1 MDAQPKT
8 VEVVL
13 NKEQTFKDKGQISTA
28 LQKVLENCSLSSEDL
43 ERFAAFAKTI
53 EKIELRDSFR
63 LERTIMDKNVAVRLL
78 DQTIEGLR
86 QRSSELEEREISL
99 AATVEKLKLANDDMQ
114 HFMHVAS
121 HDLKTPL
128 RSIGSFASLIK
139 RRVGN
144 SFGQEIEEHF
154 GYIIRSAKSMNRV
167 IDDLVRFNGLSQH
180 KNIEAI
186 NLDQIAEE
194 VIHNLYADIS
204 DNMAKVEVG
213 KLGTVMASRSAVS
226 QLLQNLIRN
235 SIVYR
240 HPDRLPEISVSYTE
254 TDGKDILAI
263 RDNGIGLDNVYQ
275 EKAFLPFKRVG
286 DVTEPG
292 TGMGLAICR
301 RIVHQMGGDIWFEG
315 EVGVGT
321 TFYIRF
327 KSLQPVANSKA
338 LNTGDDFS

>member
-1 MDAQPKT
+1 MSPQIQT
-8 VEVVL
+8 VEAVS
-13 NKEQTFKDKGQISTA
+13 DKGRLFTA
-28 LQKVLENCSLSSEDL
+28 LQKVLEECSLSPEDS
-43 ERFAAFAKTI
+43 ERFAAFAKTV
-53 EKIELRDSFR
+53 EKIEHRNSFR

-99 AATVEKLKLANDDMQ
+99 AATVEQLKLANDDMQ

-139 RRVGN
+139 RRVGD
-144 SFGQEIEEHF
+144 SFGKEIEENF

-180 KNIEAI
+180 KNIEAV
-186 NLDQIAEE
+186 NLDEITEE

-240 HPDRLPEISVSYTE
+240 HPDRLPEISVTNTE
-254 TDGKDILAI
+254 ADGQNILAI

-301 RIVHQMGGDIWFEG
+301 RIVHQMGGNIWFEG

-321 TFYIRF
+321 TFYISF
-327 KSLQPVANSKA
+327 NSLLSASDKVT
-338 LNTGDDFS
+338 LNTGD